1 MRYSL
6 LSVTG
11 CILVWAGAALAQPA
25 HFAFSKDEV
34 HEVKLTFHQ
43 ADFWQQLTNN
53 YADNEDDVPY
63 IEADLDWGSYSFK
76 RIGVRFKGNSS
87 YKGAQTDK
95 KPFRLKLNEFVK
107 GQKIG
112 GIASFNLSNGWNDPS
127 LIREGVYF
135 NIAQWAGFVG
145 PRSNFAALTINGKF
159 WGLYVLGEV
168 VNGDFLD
175 TYFPG
180 DSKGNLYKAEMG
192 GTLEDKGDD
201 PVAYKTMFEKKSNEE
216 LDDWTDVAEFC
227 TVLNR
232 TPVENLK
239 QALDAKLDVD
249 SFLAAMA
256 LDNLTV
262 NQDNYT
268 GQFAQNYYIYRRP
281 SDGKFVWILWDP
293 SLAFAAFGGSVT
305 TPVLYSA
312 ETATGGG
319 MFPGNGGA
327 NPGQPPFDPNN
338 PPQVPPGVL
347 PPGGA
352 QPGQPGPQ
360 PGNGGG
366 GTAPA
371 FTSRN
376 RPLFT
381 RMMQVPEYKE
391 RYGQIYRWLV
401 SFLSKD
407 QVNGRMQTLHDL
419 IRPWVVRDTNNLST
433 LAQFDASL
441 DGTIST
447 DAPGAGGGAQ
457 AGRSV
462 PLQTLFTQRL
472 DWVRTQVALNP
483 DGSWTPAQ

>member
-6 LSVTG
+6 FRASGFTL
-11 CILVWAGAALAQPA
+11 LWAAAAFAQPA
-25 HFAFSKDEV
+25 HFAFSRDEV
-34 HEVKLTFHQ
+34 HEIKLTFHQ
-43 ADFWQQLTNN
+43 TDFWQQLTNN
-53 YADNEDDVPY
+53 YAENEDDVPY
-63 IEADLDWGSYSFK
+63 IEADLDWGPYSFK
-76 RIGVRFKGNSS
+76 RIGARFKGNSS

-127 LIREGVYF
+127 LIREPVYF
-135 NIAQWAGFVG
+135 NIAQWAGFIG

-175 TYFPG
+175 AYLPG
-180 DSKGNLYKAEMG
+180 DNKGNLYKAEMG

-201 PVAYKTMFEKKSNEE
+201 PAAYKTMFEKKTNED
-216 LDDWTDVAEFC
+216 LDDWTDVADFC
-227 TVLNR
+227 KVLNR
-232 TPVENLK
+232 TPVESLK

-249 SFLAAMA
+249 SFLTAMA

-281 SDGKFVWILWDP
+281 SDGRFLWILWDP
-293 SLAFAAFGGSVT
+293 SLAFAAFGGSAT
-305 TPVLYSA
+305 TSVLYSA
-312 ETATGGG
+312 ETAGAGGG
-319 MFPGNGGA
+319 FPGDGGG
-327 NPGQPPFDPNN
+327 NPGVPPFDPNN
-338 PPQVPPGVL
+338 PPQVPPGGTL
-347 PPGGA
+347 PGGGQPGG
-352 QPGQPGPQ
+352 QPGQGGQ
-360 PGNGGG
+360 PG
-366 GTAPA
+366 A
-371 FTSRN
+371 TSRN

-401 SFLSKD
+401 NYLSKE
-407 QVNGRMQTLHDL
+407 QVNARMQTLHDL

-441 DGTIST
+441 AGTVST
-447 DAPGAGGGAQ
+447 DTPGAAGPQ
-457 AGRSV
+457 AGRTV
-462 PLQTLFTQRL
+462 PLQTFFSQRL
-472 DWVRTQVALNP
+472 DWVKDQVALSP
-483 DGSWTPAQ
+483 DGSWNPAQEPRPVR